1 MCMSEHCFEVPS
13 EWTSLNTVSV
23 QLCEN
28 KKLPRLRSGKWGPT
42 GRVSKAGI
50 KGEYSHL
57 KFGSFWRWFK
67 WRWNHLKTVF
77 STGNWSVNNSQV
89 DDFQRES
96 RYLSRRAP
104 MSFITHLKGETG
116 ICIILTVLL
125 SVQGHSLR
133 VEQQWAPSCFGVSHT
148 TGGHIGEASKR
159 PLSVA

>member
-1 MCMSEHCFEVPS
+1 M
-13 EWTSLNTVSV
+13 
-23 QLCEN
+23 
-28 KKLPRLRSGKWGPT
+28 GPM

-67 WRWNHLKTVF
+67 WRWNYLKTVF
-77 STGNWSVNNSQV
+77 STGNWSVNNSQA

-116 ICIILTVLL
+116 IRFNCFIVSSRAQPECGAAVSPLL
-125 SVQGHSLR
+125 LWGIPHNRRSHRRGKQTPTFSCLSINMGTKYTEESLKGF
-133 VEQQWAPSCFGVSHT
+133 P
-148 TGGHIGEASKR
+148 IGRSYI
-159 PLSVA
+159 